1 MLLRCLRWDILS
13 WARQSYKLTRIPKDR
28 RQMYCGLNRLVNKNT
43 NWPSYTRMESSN
55 WSPYHRVFMN
65 FRDNVEFCWINPM
78 IETTQIES
86 KIRGDKSTVNRHE
99 PFARINYTKA
109 INIPVLLLDFTI

>member
-1 MLLRCLRWDILS
+1 MGLIDLSTKILIGPVIHEWKAAIGLLI
-13 WARQSYKLTRIPKDR
+13 I
-28 RQMYCGLNRLVNKNT
+28 G
-43 NWPSYTRMESSN
+43 
-55 WSPYHRVFMN
+55 VFMN
-65 FRDNVEFCWINPM
+65 FRDDVEFCWINPM

>member
-1 MLLRCLRWDILS
+1 
-13 WARQSYKLTRIPKDR
+13 
-28 RQMYCGLNRLVNKNT
+28 
-43 NWPSYTRMESSN
+43 
-55 WSPYHRVFMN
+55 MN
-65 FRDNVEFCWINPM
+65 FRDDVEFCWINPM

-86 KIRGDKSTVNRHE
+86 KIRGDKSTVNRYE

>member
-1 MLLRCLRWDILS
+1 MTESGLEDPFSCQLS
-13 WARQSYKLTRIPKDR
+13 RGGHVVKTAEQNSKFFK
-28 RQMYCGLNRLVNKNT
+28 K
-43 NWPSYTRMESSN
+43 
-55 WSPYHRVFMN
+55 
-65 FRDNVEFCWINPM
+65 